1 VKSTTY
7 TLTPTLSLKGEGVYG
22 WALAKIEYCVPVLF
36 DLATDTR
43 RYVQTTKKGNRKNNG
58 FPVPFQGVHF

>member
-22 WALAKIEYCVPVLF
+22 WTLSKQFNLI
-36 DLATDTR
+36 
-43 RYVQTTKKGNRKNNG
+43 KKE
-58 FPVPFQGVHF
+58 V